1 MQKDMH
7 MYTEY
12 FSLPDF
18 LNRNLV
24 RPLWICF
31 IGLLGFV
38 GALHA
43 QTSLPGRIEYHSV
56 LSNTVSGEEFL
67 LGDKGKDVLLS
78 GELRLPQGSAVKFPA
93 VVLIHGSGGINS
105 AMDVWVHQLNQAGVA
120 TFVLDTFTGRGITST
135 IADQT
140 QLHSLSM
147 MVDAYRTLDLLAKH
161 PRIDSSKIAVMGFS
175 KGALASVFS
184 ASTRFKAAYG
194 SGQTFAAHIGLYAPC
209 NSRYI
214 GDTDLTGKPMRLFHG
229 TTDDYVNVQPCRDY
243 VKALQQK
250 GVDVALTEFPD
261 TEHAFDSPLLPQRL
275 AFPTAQSTR
284 NCQFVENP
292 KGVMLNEKTKKE
304 FNYQDPCVAIGAHV
318 GHNPDATS
326 KTMKAVLEFLK
337 TL

>member
-1 MQKDMH
+1 MQTH
-7 MYTEY
+7 MDF
-12 FSLPDF
+12 FSIPSCLSRRLARLLWLCF
-18 LNRNLV
+18 L
-24 RPLWICF
+24 
-31 IGLLGFV
+31 GLLGSA
-38 GALHA
+38 GNLHA
-43 QTSLPGRIEYHSV
+43 QTSLPGRIDYHTIPSF
-56 LSNTVSGEEFL
+56 TVSGEEFL
-67 LGDKGKDVLLS
+67 LARQGKNVLLT
-78 GELRLPQGSAVKFPA
+78 GELRLPQGTAAKFPA

-147 MVDAYRTLDLLAKH
+147 MVDAYRALDLVAKH
-161 PRIDSSKIAVMGFS
+161 ARIDASKIAVMGFS

-184 ASTRFKAAYG
+184 ASTRFKASYG

-214 GDTDLTGKPMRLFHG
+214 GDTELTGKPMRLFHG
-229 TTDDYVNVQPCRDY
+229 STDDYVNVQPCRDY

-250 GVDVALTEFPD
+250 GVDATLTEFPD
-261 TEHAFDSPLLPQRL
+261 TEHAFDSPLLPKRL

-284 NCQFVENP
+284 NCQFIESA
-292 KGVMLNEKTKKE
+292 KGVMVNEKTQKE
-304 FNYQDPCVAIGAHV
+304 FSYQDPCIAIGAHV
-318 GHNPDATS
+318 GHNPDATT